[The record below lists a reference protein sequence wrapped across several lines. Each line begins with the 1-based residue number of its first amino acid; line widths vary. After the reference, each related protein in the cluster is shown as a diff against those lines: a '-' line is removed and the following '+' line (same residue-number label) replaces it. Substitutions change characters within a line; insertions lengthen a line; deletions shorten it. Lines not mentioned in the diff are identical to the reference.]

1 MEEKIFKY
9 LNNEMPND
17 EKDNFEKEIETNS
30 SCKEELEQTSLLQS
44 AFKVKFIENV
54 VNDDMIEDY
63 LNNSMSDEEKT
74 LFESRLNDDDDLRS
88 DLELHSLLKASII
101 TRRIV
106 LEESSGLVAACK
118 KINWRLNILSSA
130 AVFIGVVMAS
140 CGIVDKY
147 NGHLS
152 IEGIDLEYKEI
163 REEGKRGTGDLVV
176 DALDKYKYENL
187 EGALEELNKV
197 DENDALYSD
206 AMYVKGMILLKE
218 EWFSRDALD
227 CLKKSNNAKS
237 KKLLEKLW
245 FKYLYKL

>member
-74 LFESRLNDDDDLRS
+74 LFESRLNDDDDLRT

-101 TRRIV
+101 TRRIR
-106 LEESSGLVAACK
+106 LAAASK

-140 CGIVDKY
+140 CGMVDKY

-152 IEGIDLEYKEI
+152 TEGIDLEYKEI
-163 REEGKRGTGDLVV
+163 REEGKRGAGDLVV

-218 EWFSRDALD
+218 KWFSKEAID
-227 CLKKSNNAKS
+227 CLEKSNNTQS
-237 KKLLEKLW
+237 KELLGKLW
-245 FKYLYKL
+245 LKYLYKL

>member
-1 MEEKIFKY
+1 MEEKILKY
-9 LNNEMPND
+9 LNNEMSNE
-17 EKDNFEKEIETNS
+17 EKDNFEKILEDNPTCRED
-30 SCKEELEQTSLLQS
+30 LEQTSLLKAAFS
-44 AFKVKFIENV
+44 AKFIKNLAEDN
-54 VNDDMIEDY
+54 MIEDY
-63 LNNSMSDEEKT
+63 LNNTMTNDERVWFEDVLEKN
-74 LFESRLNDDDDLRS
+74 EYVRS
-88 DLELHSLLKASII
+88 ELKAHSLLKASLSVKNLVEEA
-101 TRRIV
+101 RR
-106 LEESSGLVAACK
+106 EAAK
-118 KINWRLNILSSA
+118 KKKRLRVNMLSSA

-140 CGIVDKY
+140 CGIVDNY

-152 IEGIDLEYKEI
+152 TEGIELEYKEI

-227 CLKKSNNAKS
+227 CLKKSNNPKS
-237 KKLLEKLW
+237 KKLLDNLW